1 MRRRVR
7 PPQLRRAAVF
17 LPSGFTLAN
26 LMFGVLA
33 IVTAAG
39 GDPARAGVYTVLGG
53 VCDMFDGRIAR
64 ATGTG
69 SRLGEELDSLVD
81 AISFG
86 LAPAL
91 IMYFAVLEQSAWNW
105 FFVFWFAACAVLRL
119 ARFNVQQA
127 GKAKAHFIGLP
138 SPAAGGTLAV
148 YYWFSQ
154 TQLYN
159 QTNLANLPWQEMLR
173 FLMVAL
179 GFLMISNVAY
189 PAVPTVNFRTLRG
202 IFALLLVIAILVG
215 LILLPREFFFP
226 VAMLYVAY
234 GILSSFFAGLLERI
248 PTGSAG
254 AFEEEDEEEE
264 ADDIEPAAL
273 ALSHEEAAAGRRR
286 RKRRRRHRGDR
297 PTPQINPAVEEDGT

>member
-1 MRRRVR
+1 MRQRVR
-7 PPQLRRAAVF
+7 RPQFRRAAVF

-91 IMYFAVLEQSAWNW
+91 IMYFAVLNASPWNW

-127 GKAKAHFIGLP
+127 GTAKTHFIGLP

-154 TQLYN
+154 TPLYN

-189 PAVPTVNFRTLRG
+189 PAVPTVNFRSAKG
-202 IFALLLVIAILVG
+202 ILSLVLVIAILAG

-226 VAMLYVAY
+226 VAMLYVVF
-234 GILSSFFAGLLERI
+234 GILASFFVGLVERI
-248 PTGSAG
+248 PTGAG
-254 AFEEEDEEEE
+254 AVYEEDEEDEDLYE
-264 ADDIEPAAL
+264 SAPL
-273 ALSHEEAAAGRRR
+273 AVPHEEAVAGRRR
-286 RKRRRRHRGDR
+286 RKRRRRHRSER
-297 PTPQINPAVEEDGT
+297 PTPPINPAVEEDGT

>member
-1 MRRRVR
+1 VRRRVR
-7 PPQLRRAAVF
+7 PPQLRRAALF

-91 IMYFAVLEQSAWNW
+91 IMYFAVLESSPWNW

-127 GKAKAHFIGLP
+127 GTAKTHFIGLP

-154 TQLYN
+154 TPLYS
-159 QTNLANLPWQEMLR
+159 QTNLADLPWQEMLR

-189 PAVPTVNFRTLRG
+189 PAVPTVNFRSLRG
-202 IFALLLVIAILVG
+202 ILSLLLVIAILAG

-226 VAMLYVAY
+226 VAMLYVVF
-234 GILSSFFAGLLERI
+234 GILASFFAGLVERI
-248 PTGSAG
+248 PTGSPSAYDD
-254 AFEEEDEEEE
+254 EEDDMEMDGPES
-264 ADDIEPAAL
+264 AAL
-273 ALSHEEAAAGRRR
+273 PVPHEEAATGRRR
-286 RKRRRRHRGDR
+286 RKRRRRSRGDR
-297 PTPQINPAVEEDGT
+297 PTPPINPAVEEDGT

>member
-1 MRRRVR
+1 MTPRPRRRH
-7 PPQLRRAAVF
+7 LRRAVVF

-39 GDPARAGVYTVLGG
+39 GDPARAGVYVVLGG

-91 IMYFAVLEQSAWNW
+91 IMYFAVLSASPWNW

-127 GKAKAHFIGLP
+127 GTAKTHFIGLP

-154 TQLYN
+154 TPLYN

-189 PAVPTVNFRTLRG
+189 PAVPTVSFRTLRG
-202 IFALLLVIAILVG
+202 ILSLLLVLSILGG
-215 LILLPREFFFP
+215 LIFLPREFFFP
-226 VAMLYVAY
+226 VAMAYVVF
-234 GILSSFFAGLLERI
+234 GILASFFVGLVDRI
-248 PTGSAG
+248 PTGAQSVYD
-254 AFEEEDEEEE
+254 EEDE
-264 ADDIEPAAL
+264 DDDLLDRAAVVV
-273 ALSHEEAAAGRRR
+273 AHEEAAAGRRR
-286 RKRRRRHRGDR
+286 RRRRRRHKGDL
-297 PTPQINPAVEEDGT
+297 PTPHVNPAVEEDGA